1 MIVLVQLSKKRKD
14 YTVIVIVSTVMPL
27 AGEQELIPHLEHVT
41 GKKIGKDFGYVYN
54 PEFIAIGSV
63 IRDFF

>member
-1 MIVLVQLSKKRKD
+1 M
-14 YTVIVIVSTVMPL
+14 IVIVSTVMPL

-63 IRDFF
+63 IRDFFKS